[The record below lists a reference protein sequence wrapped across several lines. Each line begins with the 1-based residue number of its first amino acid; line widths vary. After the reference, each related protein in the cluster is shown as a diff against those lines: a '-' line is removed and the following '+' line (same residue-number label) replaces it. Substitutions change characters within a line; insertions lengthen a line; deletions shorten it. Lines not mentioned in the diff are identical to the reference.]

1 MTICRE
7 RGAHERPSSNR
18 ASTSG
23 YHPAPTR
30 KMTGM
35 FAVTLGRGGT
45 VTIWTVPAIV
55 PGYLIENMMKFAL
68 WNGGTVERSRA
79 RYVCA
84 CVREY
89 SYTRACAAGELYR
102 SIVPSFQRVISIG
115 VFNWLE
121 VERRWNGS
129 GCNRSTR
136 GKAVKYWGETR

>member
-1 MTICRE
+1 MTMCRE
-7 RGAHERPSSNR
+7 WGANGRPSSNR
-18 ASTSG
+18 VSASG

-45 VTIWTVPAIV
+45 VAIWTVPAIV

-89 SYTRACAAGELYR
+89 YFTRACEAGDLYR
-102 SIVPSFQRVISIG
+102 SIVPSFQRVVFIY
-115 VFNWLE
+115 VFNWL
-121 VERRWNGS
+121 VAERWWNGS
-129 GCNRSTR
+129 CRNRSSW
-136 GKAVKYWGETR
+136 GKPVKYWGETQ